1 MGYGKV
7 LVPQTFRS
15 EDEMDYLASQ
25 LNECLKLKGLTKYYG
40 LLPGFIHNINTPLMS
55 ISGRIE
61 LIQFKHPEISG
72 VTQML
77 EQLERLNG
85 IVDNLKYMIEMD
97 KEMEPQEI
105 KLDKFFIELDR
116 FLHLNLTYKHKI
128 KLSSEITPS
137 LSLFTRPFNLLN
149 VMYEVL
155 NHCIISMPSGGDIK
169 LEATRDSG
177 KIKIV
182 VMRTGDSISMEQ
194 TQKLEQNNPDLELNQ
209 PYTGLIAAKLLI
221 KKIGGKLTIS
231 SNSSTTNY
239 HIEL

>member
-1 MGYGKV
+1 
-7 LVPQTFRS
+7 
-15 EDEMDYLASQ
+15 MDFLTSQ
-25 LNECLKLKGLTKYYG
+25 LDECLKLKELTKYYG

-72 VTQML
+72 VAQML

-97 KEMEPQEI
+97 KEMEPQEL
-105 KLDKFFIELDR
+105 KLDKLFIELDK

-128 KLSSEITPS
+128 KLSSEVNPNLT
-137 LSLFTRPFNLLN
+137 LFTRPFNLLN
-149 VMYEVL
+149 LMYEVL
-155 NHCIISMPSGGDIK
+155 NHCIISMPNGGDIK
-169 LEATRDSG
+169 LEATRNSG
-177 KIKIV
+177 KIMIV

-194 TQKLEQNNPDLELNQ
+194 TQKLEQANPELELGQ
-209 PYTGLIAAKLLI
+209 PYTGLIAAKLLLEE
-221 KKIGGKLTIS
+221 IGGKLVIS